1 MNKRSSRQS
10 SKCEEILTYEE
21 EIPLESISKKL
32 FKSQNQ
38 TKITNST
45 RNTEQEDT
53 KEHVKMSLKDLKNLK
68 NLRKTQEKILI
79 NIENENIQNHVQEL
93 LQKFDS
99 PFCGNCLKRRADKIC
114 VNKHCGIERYM
125 QLICGKCHQDE
136 HQKSVKKSEIDIE
149 EYFIKLAKFLN
160 EQKYNEKLN
169 NQKIDIDNLDTIFDE
184 IDNFRQK
191 LDYLKQKIQCE
202 IESYVAPQ
210 GMQAELQNTI
220 VNALSLFQNQ
230 NIQEQLN
237 KMKNSIIFS
246 KNKFIWNDAIQK
258 FSSFAKV
265 FKDLEDIKI
274 STNKKISK
282 SFIGGFNIDLS
293 QIVTKICPQ
302 LSSSDYGNNSQKEI
316 KVNDQ
321 GEIKISSNNP
331 DYETQYYI
339 DLPLQK
345 EKKYIIRFRFDQNI
359 ADYLYIGVIKK
370 SVVEFYGVTQT
381 NINNFYIAFQD
392 ESYNIQVVKGSNL
405 SYICQQ
411 GLKIEMRIDLE
422 NNYIDYYDYPE
433 VKNIN
438 AINGQFKFSDE
449 EYVLAFYFSNSHITI
464 ENIQEVSS
472 FEQIT

>member
-10 SKCEEILTYEE
+10 SKCEEKLTYEE

-45 RNTEQEDT
+45 RKTEQKDT
-53 KEHVKMSLKDLKNLK
+53 KEHVKMSLKDLKNFK
-68 NLRKTQEKILI
+68 NLRITQEKILI

-99 PFCGNCLKRRADKIC
+99 PFCGNCLKRRADKVC
-114 VNKHCGIERYM
+114 VNKHCGIEKYM

-136 HQKSVKKSEIDIE
+136 HQKSSKKSEIDIE

-184 IDNFRQK
+184 IYNFRQK

-220 VNALSLFQNQ
+220 VNALSLFKNQ

-258 FSSFAKV
+258 FSSFAKI

-282 SFIGGFNIDLS
+282 SFIGRFNIDLS
-293 QIVTKICPQ
+293 QIVIKICPYIPG
-302 LSSSDYGNNSQKEI
+302 SSYGNNFQKEI
-316 KVNDQ
+316 KVNEE
-321 GEIKISSNNP
+321 GEIKILSNNP
-331 DYETQYYI
+331 NYNTQYYI

-345 EKKYIIRFRFDQNI
+345 GKKYIVRFRFDLAIQQ
-359 ADYLYIGVIKK
+359 YLYFGVMKK
-370 SVVEFYGVTQT
+370 SLVETSSVIEVD
-381 NINNFYIAFQD
+381 INNFYVGFSD
-392 ESYNIQVVKGSNL
+392 ESYNTKVIKGSNL

-422 NNYIDYYDYPE
+422 NNFIDYYDYPE
-433 VKNIN
+433 MKNIN
-438 AINGQFKFSDE
+438 ALNDQVKFSDE
-449 EYVLAFYFSNSHITI
+449 EYVLAFYFGNLHITI

-472 FEQIT
+472 LEEIS